1 MENKKKKNNGILIVI
16 IGVLLYCVCFAFTSV
31 INARNAQSIAKGNGP
46 IELGGIS
53 VTAFNGV
60 VSQIQVLITV
70 IMVLLAK
77 KKGFIAGIIVNL
89 MGTVSAFI
97 QVVGPAKNINAL
109 PGIFINIITIVTIYI
124 LYHYVDKTEKA
135 TEELNE
141 SYQKAI
147 EQAQLLKDKDESLR
161 FLAYYDRVTSMP
173 NRVMFMENINERINA
188 QRTSSVVYADLDD
201 FRHIND
207 TFGHNLGDELLVR
220 YAERLTKLCG
230 DKIFAAKIGGDEFG
244 LILPEQ
250 YSTDDV
256 MSFIGEV
263 ARVFSE
269 PVNIRGDVFSMT
281 ASFGVSIFPTDTR
294 SAEDLF
300 RSAETAMFSAK
311 ANGKNQLCFYRR

>member
-1 MENKKKKNNGILIVI
+1 MTMKSKNKSKDIIILIVGSLLFLALWYLNGLLARGDNVALLSNLGGMQ
-16 IGVLLYCVCFAFTSV
+16 GVL
-31 INARNAQSIAKGNGP
+31 G
-46 IELGGIS
+46 
-53 VTAFNGV
+53 
-60 VSQIQVLITV
+60 QIQVV
-70 IMVLLAK
+70 ICISMLLLTK
-77 KKGFIAGIIVNL
+77 KKGLITATVLNAFNL
-89 MGTVSAFI
+89 CFVLFI
-97 QVVGPAKNINAL
+97 QVIKGGSRGAI
-109 PGIFINIITIVTIYI
+109 PGVVVSAISILTCFIIYF
-124 LYHYVDKTEKA
+124 YVSRTDKMNT
-135 TEELNE
+135 ELNE

-147 EQAQLLKDKDESLR
+147 EQAQQLKDKDESLR
-161 FLAYYDRVTSMP
+161 FLAYYDRLTSMP

-188 QRTSSVVYADLDD
+188 QRTSSVVYIDLDD

-207 TFGHNLGDELLVR
+207 TFGHNLGDELLIR
-220 YAERLTKLCG
+220 YSERINNLCS
-230 DKIFAAKIGGDEFG
+230 DNIFAAKIGGDEFG

-250 YSTDDV
+250 YTAEDV
-256 MSFIGEV
+256 MSFVGEV

>member
-1 MENKKKKNNGILIVI
+1 MDNRKKNNNDILITVV
-16 IGVLLYCVCFAFTSV
+16 GTLLFIVCFTFTTI
-31 INARNAQSIAKGNGP
+31 INARNGQSLAKTGQP
-46 IELGGIS
+46 IEVGGIS

-77 KKGFIAGIIVNL
+77 KKGFITCIILNGLGCFSALFQVLSANNL
-89 MGTVSAFI
+89 
-97 QVVGPAKNINAL
+97 NAL
-109 PGIFINIITIVTIYI
+109 PGIFINIVTIITIYI
-124 LYHYVDKTEKA
+124 LYHYVAKNDKA

-173 NRVMFMENINERINA
+173 NRVMFMDNINERINA

-230 DKIFAAKIGGDEFG
+230 EKIFAAKIGGDEFG

>member
-1 MENKKKKNNGILIVI
+1 MGAKKKKNNEILVLILGIIF
-16 IGVLLYCVCFAFTSV
+16 YCVCFAFTST
-31 INARNAQSIAKGNGP
+31 INARNGRSIAQGNGP
-46 IELGGIS
+46 IEVNGIS

-60 VSQIQVLITV
+60 VSQFQVLITV

-77 KKGFIAGIIVNL
+77 KKGFIAGLVLNIG
-89 MGTVSAFI
+89 GTISALV
-97 QVVGPAKNINAL
+97 QVFGPAKNINAL
-109 PGIFINIITIVTIYI
+109 PGIFINVITIVTIYI
-124 LYHYVDKTEKA
+124 LFYYVTKNDKA

-173 NRVMFMENINERINA
+173 NRVMFMDNINERINA
-188 QRTSSVVYADLDD
+188 QRTSSIVYADLDD

-230 DKIFAAKIGGDEFG
+230 EKIFAAKIGGDEFG

-250 YSTDDV
+250 YSADDV
-256 MSFIGEV
+256 MSFIGDV
-263 ARVFSE
+263 ARAFSE
-269 PVNIRGDVFSMT
+269 PVNIRGDIFSMT